1 MKKEYFV
8 ILNLFVLFLG
18 WSCSNKALVYNPDQ
32 KRSVYFC
39 KDAGRYALG
48 MMPDTV
54 LFSFAAFE
62 ESEYQYDIPVKF
74 IGMPVKE
81 DLECEVEVIT
91 DSTTAESGKHFE
103 IKKLIFSK
111 GKVEGTLSIMLKRTE
126 DIMNHP
132 VIIYLK
138 LKENDDFIPMENEY
152 FRLSVVDGVLVAPI
166 WWTTYYLGEYANG
179 NHKLYQ
185 KILENYWKLEELKP
199 VFYTE
204 TVKEYGKYLEKAPAA
219 FFQQSGNMVWIK
231 YVFKP
236 AYEFY
241 SDPAN
246 TYEGFDMIDPD
257 SYIR

>member
-32 KRSVYFC
+32 KRSVYFY
-39 KDAGRYALG
+39 KDTRRYVAGVV
-48 MMPDTV
+48 PDTV
-54 LFSFAAFE
+54 EFSFAAFE

-74 IGMPVKE
+74 IGTPVAE
-81 DLECEVEVIT
+81 DLECKVEVMA
-91 DSTTAESGKHFE
+91 DSTTAEEGKHFE
-103 IKKLIFSK
+103 IKKLIFPK
-111 GKVEGTLSIMLKRTE
+111 GEVEGTLSVRLRRTE
-126 DIMNHP
+126 DIMNRP

-138 LKENDDFIPMENEY
+138 LKENDDFIPMEGEH
-152 FRLSVVDGVLVAPI
+152 FRLSVVDGELVAPI

-185 KILENYWKLEELKP
+185 KILENYWMLEELKP
-199 VFYTE
+199 VFYAE
-204 TVKEYGKYLEKAPAA
+204 TVKEYGKYLEKAPVG
-219 FFQQSGNMVWIK
+219 FFQQLGNMVWIK